1 MNRRSVAVLDVASS
15 AVTVLIG
22 ERGVNNTFV
31 FKGVHTEKYDGFA
44 DAEFF
49 DVKDLQRAVFTALSE
64 TERSC
69 SDRIKELYVGVPG
82 EFCKVLTRRYSISF
96 QSKRKVTPFDLNAL
110 FEQGLTD
117 ASQGWSLIRRAAVYY
132 VTSDNRRTIDP
143 VGMISD
149 SLEGYLSY
157 FLADERRFLE
167 VLGNMLAEYGVKKVT
182 YLPVSLAE
190 ALYLIP
196 SEKRDEG
203 AILLDIGYMSMT
215 FSVVCGNG
223 ILYQSACS
231 AGGGHVAAHVYGEG
245 EDGIPFHVIEAMMA
259 KVNLSSRD
267 AGDSVIEYIDSDHT
281 YSMPVQTLKERIKD
295 GLDLI
300 CEVINKCLELYK
312 DRSFDAKPILLT
324 GGGITG
330 LRGAREHLSGRLNKV
345 VEIVVPNLPY
355 YNKAAQSS
363 LLSLLDMALTVK
375 RENSF
380 FYKFFKTIGG

>member
-117 ASQGWSLIRRAAVYY
+117 APQGWSLIRRAAVYY

-157 FLADERRFLE
+157 FLADERGFL
-167 VLGNMLAEYGVKKVT
+167 
-182 YLPVSLAE
+182 
-190 ALYLIP
+190 
-196 SEKRDEG
+196 
-203 AILLDIGYMSMT
+203 MT

-312 DRSFDAKPILLT
+312 DRSFDTKPILLT

>member
-1 MNRRSVAVLDVASS
+1 M
-15 AVTVLIG
+15 
-22 ERGVNNTFV
+22 
-31 FKGVHTEKYDGFA
+31 
-44 DAEFF
+44 
-49 DVKDLQRAVFTALSE
+49 
-64 TERSC
+64 
-69 SDRIKELYVGVPG
+69 
-82 EFCKVLTRRYSISF
+82 
-96 QSKRKVTPFDLNAL
+96 
-110 FEQGLTD
+110 
-117 ASQGWSLIRRAAVYY
+117 
-132 VTSDNRRTIDP
+132 TSDNRRTIDP

-312 DRSFDAKPILLT
+312 DRSFDTKPILLT

-375 RENSF
+375 RDNSF